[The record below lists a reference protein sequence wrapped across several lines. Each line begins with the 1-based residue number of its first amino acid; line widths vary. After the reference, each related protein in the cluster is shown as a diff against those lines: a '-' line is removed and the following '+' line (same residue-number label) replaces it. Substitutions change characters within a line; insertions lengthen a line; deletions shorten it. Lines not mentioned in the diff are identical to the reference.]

1 MMNANHDDALDHAL
15 TPPRDTIDAFVTEGN
30 EADGDRRM
38 ELIRVLLCDIDH
50 LEKENRRQDLTY
62 DNYID
67 TYHPDE
73 LLQDV
78 SISDSLREYELQMRP
93 TRGEFYRAMTLIR
106 EMLDDEYRRDDLS
119 HLLMQHSLCPMHF
132 CDWAI
137 CFDDDDPECSQI
149 RAIFPH
155 GHDT

>member
-1 MMNANHDDALDHAL
+1 MNEMN
-15 TPPRDTIDAFVTEGN
+15 DTIDAFVTEGN

-38 ELIRVLLCDIDH
+38 ELIRVLLCDVDY
-50 LEKENRRQDLTY
+50 LEKEGRLAEITY
-62 DNYID
+62 DNYMS
-67 TYHPDE
+67 TYHHDD
-73 LLQDV
+73 LLSV
-78 SISDSLREYELQMRP
+78 SISDATREYELQMRP
-93 TRGEFYRAMTLIR
+93 TRGEFNRAVTLIR
-106 EMLDDEYRRDDLS
+106 EMLDDKFRRDDLS

-132 CDWAI
+132 TDWAI